1 MITDRY
7 SRPIGRLSQ
16 YAATGARSLLAAIT
30 FLGEQEDTTD
40 PDAAVGVAGKRT
52 HAFQVGSGTI
62 PQRFADHSNCKNA
75 QFRAGNLSAFSQSLH
90 HAIARCFAFTR
101 ARQGHER

>member
-16 YAATGARSLLAAIT
+16 YAATGTRSLLAAIT

-52 HAFQVGSGTI
+52 HAFQVGSGQFLNGSLTI
-62 PQRFADHSNCKNA
+62 AT
-75 QFRAGNLSAFSQSLH
+75 
-90 HAIARCFAFTR
+90 ARMPSS
-101 ARQGHER
+101 EPEI